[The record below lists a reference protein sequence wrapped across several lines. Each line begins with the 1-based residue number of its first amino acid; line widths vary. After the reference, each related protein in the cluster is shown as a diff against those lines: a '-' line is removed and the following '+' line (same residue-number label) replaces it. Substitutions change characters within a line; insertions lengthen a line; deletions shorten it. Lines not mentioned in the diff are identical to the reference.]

1 MKTYTEMIE
10 SIISR
15 SNEIIDRKRKHNE
28 IIEVVGLLI
37 ACVLLIFFFVTLKS
51 CANAAARVVCKT
63 SGEDIQLYIYYTA
76 LP

>member
-37 ACVLLIFFFVTLKS
+37 ACVLLIMFLVTLKS
-51 CANAAARVVCKT
+51 CANAARVVCKT
-63 SGEDIQLYIYYTA
+63 SWEDIQMHIYYTA